1 MRTLLILAAAILLY
15 LLVVRWFMRQPK
27 QTRIQ
32 TLMILAGIIL
42 VGLAATGRLNWV
54 FALLGALLPFVQ
66 RVFALLSYVPL
77 IQRLYRQFQ
86 PSQAAPGQQSKV
98 ETRFLRL
105 ILDHDSG
112 AMSGQVLSGQF
123 SGKNLDQLSLE
134 QLLQL
139 LAECRSED
147 SESAQLLEAYLERTH
162 GEEWRAVAEA
172 QPKTANPGSGFSEKM
187 SESEAYEILGL
198 EPGASA
204 EHIKS
209 AHRRLM
215 QRLHPDRGGSTYLAW
230 KINQAKALLLG
241 EE

>member
-1 MRTLLILAAAILLY
+1 MRAILILAAAILLY

-27 QTRIQ
+27 QNRIQ
-32 TLMILAGIIL
+32 TLMVLAGIVL

-66 RVFALLSYVPL
+66 RVLALLSYVPL
-77 IQRLYRQFQ
+77 LQRLYRQFK
-86 PSQAAPGQQSKV
+86 PAQAAPGQQSKV
-98 ETRFLRL
+98 ETKFLRL

-112 AMSGQVLSGQF
+112 SMSGQVLAGQF
-123 SGKNLDQLSLE
+123 SGRSLDQLSLE

-147 SESAQLLEAYLERTH
+147 PESAQLLEAYLERTH
-162 GEEWRAVAEA
+162 GEEWRAQAEA
-172 QPKTANPGSGFSEKM
+172 QPSSSDPGSGFSAQM
-187 SESEAYEILGL
+187 SEGEAYEILGL

-204 EHIKS
+204 DQIKS

-241 EE
+241 EK